1 MSVGGL
7 WGPLGFVLGR
17 VWGIGEQL
25 SISDK
30 GLPQFTFLSL

>member
-7 WGPLGFVLGR
+7 WGLLEFVLGR
-17 VWGIGEQL
+17 VWGIEEQL

-30 GLPQFTFLSL
+30 GLCQFTFLSL